1 MLQLPRGVRTAF
13 STGWNLEA
21 TVAVDDPVPDDAE
34 ALASVGA
41 SASDGEAAH
50 RALRSPDQVF
60 DLTGRVALV
69 TGGGTHLGAA
79 MAAALAGAGAE
90 VHLAS
95 RRLEVCADVADRLN
109 DSGARASAHR
119 CDISDAR
126 SVRELVDGIVSGSGR
141 LDALVANAGGSAVRG
156 PFTELDPQDLRGSME
171 VNVLGTAYC
180 AQAAA
185 RHMIPAGRGSI
196 VLIGSIHGALGSDRR
211 AYGPGWVGSAADYHI
226 AKGAVMNMARALAM
240 EWSPHGVRVNC
251 LSPGQIP
258 KPSLPAVQAD
268 RFRAAIP
275 LDRLGVPQDLAGA
288 ALLLASDAGSFI
300 SGQNIVVDGGWS
312 AR

>member
-1 MLQLPRGVRTAF
+1 M
-13 STGWNLEA
+13 
-21 TVAVDDPVPDDAE
+21 AVDVPVPDDAG
-34 ALASVGA
+34 AAAVGEREPA
-41 SASDGEAAH
+41 ERAA
-50 RALRSPDQVF
+50 RQAVRSPAELF

-95 RRLEVCADVADRLN
+95 RRLDVCTAVADSLN
-109 DSGARASAHR
+109 DSGARAFAHR
-119 CDISDAR
+119 CDISDADA
-126 SVRELVDGIVSGSGR
+126 VRDLVDGIVTASGR
-141 LDALVANAGGSAVRG
+141 LDTLVANAGGSAVRG
-156 PFTELDPQDLRGSME
+156 SFTDVEPHQLRGSVE

-185 RHMIPAGRGSI
+185 RHMIPARRGSV

-211 AYGPGWVGSAADYHI
+211 AYGPGWVGSAADYYI
-226 AKGAVMNMARALAM
+226 AKGAVVNMARALAM
-240 EWSPHGVRVNC
+240 EWSVHGVRVNC

-258 KPSLPAVQAD
+258 KPTLPAVQAE

-275 LDRLGVPQDLAGA
+275 LDRLGVPQDLCGA
-288 ALLLASDAGSFI
+288 VLLLASDAGSFI
-300 SGQNIVVDGGWS
+300 TGQNIIVDGGWS